1 MDLAS
6 KVVAG
11 LFAVWAAAMVV
22 GLLIALAPVILFV
35 AGFFLMMAILTLIG
49 RLVASWFFY

>member
-6 KVVAG
+6 KIVAG
-11 LFAVWAAAMVV
+11 LFVIWAVAMVV
-22 GLLIALAPVILFV
+22 GLIIALAPVILAV
-35 AGFFLMMAILTLIG
+35 AGFFLMMAVLAFVG